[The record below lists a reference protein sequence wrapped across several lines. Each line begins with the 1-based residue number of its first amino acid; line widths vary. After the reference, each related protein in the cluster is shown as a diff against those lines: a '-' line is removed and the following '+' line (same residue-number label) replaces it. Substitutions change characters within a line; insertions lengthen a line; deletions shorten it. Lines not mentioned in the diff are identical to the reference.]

1 MPIKGVDFKMS
12 THGESSKEFKM
23 KIMDLHLKD
32 NIPIKIISEKF
43 GISQS
48 TIYSWRDQYRKYGD
62 DAFVGC
68 GHQRPG
74 DAELRKL
81 RKENEE
87 LKMQVE
93 ILKKVAAYQAQIE
106 SEKR

>member
-1 MPIKGVDFKMS
+1 M
-12 THGESSKEFKM
+12 E
-23 KIMDLHLKD
+23 IMDLHLKD
-32 NIPIKIISEKF
+32 GISIKVLSERF
-43 GISQS
+43 GISAS
-48 TIYSWRDQYRKYGD
+48 TIYGWRDQYRKYGEE
-62 DAFVGC
+62 AFVGC

-93 ILKKVAAYQAQIE
+93 ILKKVAAYRAQKE
-106 SEKR
+106 SGKK

>member
-1 MPIKGVDFKMS
+1 MG
-12 THGESSKEFKM
+12 THGESSKAFKM
-23 KIMDLHLKD
+23 EIMDLHLKD
-32 NIPIKIISEKF
+32 GISIKVLSERF
-43 GISQS
+43 GISAS
-48 TIYSWRDQYRKYGD
+48 TIYGWRDQYRKYGEE
-62 DAFVGC
+62 AFVGC

-93 ILKKVAAYQAQIE
+93 ILKKVAAYRAQKE
-106 SEKR
+106 SGKK